1 MDASSLRGRE
11 ANGSRTSFLEPG
23 MPHGFKS
30 STLFRRSWAPADS
43 SKMEMKADVRSLAE
57 EPLKERIGVDPH
69 VEKDKTSNT
78 LFPLI
83 TLDCDP
89 AIRRL
94 PGVPQER
101 HIVLDVKGVRTL
113 FGAISAELERYGEL
127 HLFAKINV
135 EN

>member
-1 MDASSLRGRE
+1 
-11 ANGSRTSFLEPG
+11 
-23 MPHGFKS
+23 
-30 STLFRRSWAPADS
+30 
-43 SKMEMKADVRSLAE
+43 MEMKADVRSLAE

-113 FGAISAELERYGEL
+113 FGAISAELERPNYPTSADDCTVVRRRHMAEGHDVHCDCL
-127 HLFAKINV
+127 
-135 EN
+135 